1 MPKAKGE
8 RSAVSTRKN
17 PIAGRSS
24 RRLQKSVKEERAH
37 ESESDDE
44 ETAHGSEVDQS
55 TAGDAPSDE
64 PINDSADGEGNS
76 LVPALEN
83 MALTMPQEP
92 APPGWTYQLVPITYQ
107 GETAGQ
113 AAFRLFGKS
122 LNIESALTKRL
133 YDEQSLRP
141 VQQRNRKTNLNMTRR
156 SNAEALLAHITGVQV
171 QQPCKNCSGGHGPW
185 KECVIYDGEM
195 CGSCTNCWYNASGSR
210 CTFHDNN
217 QTCFFLPAPFPMVQ
231 PGGMPTLPMGVSS
244 MLTGSGQYY
253 LGYNNQQSPAQQET
267 ALDRLQSIGAIA
279 GGISSNPMDRLIG
292 RVESAAIELG
302 NRIGEFQEFIQTPQG
317 HLMMTQRTTQMATPA
332 LSSVEELASDHEN

>member
-8 RSAVSTRKN
+8 RSVSARKN

-24 RRLQKSVKEERAH
+24 RRLQKSSDAAPKKTNNKKSVKEERVH

-44 ETAHGSEVDQS
+44 ETAHDSEDDQS

-64 PINDSADGEGNS
+64 SVNDSADGEGNA

-83 MALTMPQEP
+83 MALTMPQQP

-141 VQQRNRKTNLNMTRR
+141 VQQRNRKTKLNMTRR

-195 CGSCTNCWYNASGSR
+195 CGSCTNY
-210 CTFHDNN
+210 NN
-217 QTCFFLPAPFPMVQ
+217 QTCFFLPAPFSMLQ
-231 PGGMPTLPMGVSS
+231 PEGMPALPMGVSP
-244 MLTGSGQYY
+244 MLTGSSQYY
-253 LGYNNQQSPAQQET
+253 LGYNNQQSLAQPST

-279 GGISSNPMDRLIG
+279 SGISSNPMDRLIG